1 MVMHAGSMIIHWR
14 YSMRAREFVREDLG
28 ATTAGAIATV
38 SQPLGAVQS
47 RWGFAKPA
55 KYANS
60 LRADK
65 PRKRYVS

>member
-1 MVMHAGSMIIHWR
+1 
-14 YSMRAREFVREDLG
+14 MRAREFVREDLG